1 MSVDEALYIL
11 GKNLLGQNVTDR
23 LFPIAKQVVTGFNQ
37 VGEGLSTIGGV
48 LPPVALP
55 TGKLIT
61 IMEVAGRLWE
71 VARANQSPHI
81 GKNNVL
87 FWSFQQLPALSL
99 GPFNGFFELTNV

>member
-61 IMEVAGRLWE
+61 TMGGCGRLLGQINHPTLG
-71 VARANQSPHI
+71 RIMFCFGPSSNSLLS
-81 GKNNVL
+81 VL
-87 FWSFQQLPALSL
+87 VPLMAFLS
-99 GPFNGFFELTNV
+99 

>member
-48 LPPVALP
+48 LPPVSLP

-61 IMEVAGRLWE
+61 T
-71 VARANQSPHI
+71 
-81 GKNNVL
+81 
-87 FWSFQQLPALSL
+87 L
-99 GPFNGFFELTNV
+99 GS

>member
-61 IMEVAGRLWE
+61 TLGSCEGKSITRHWE
-71 VARANQSPHI
+71 DYCCI
-81 GKNNVL
+81 L
-87 FWSFQQLPALSL
+87 DLPATPCSQSWTL
-99 GPFNGFFELTNV
+99 

>member
-55 TGKLIT
+55 TGKL
-61 IMEVAGRLWE
+61 
-71 VARANQSPHI
+71 Q
-81 GKNNVL
+81 
-87 FWSFQQLPALSL
+87 
-99 GPFNGFFELTNV
+99 

>member
-61 IMEVAGRLWE
+61 IMEGCK
-71 VARANQSPHI
+71 
-81 GKNNVL
+81 GK
-87 FWSFQQLPALSL
+87 SITPQLGLPGLSL